1 MHAAWSLAAA
11 MLVAGIGAALAGN
24 GYQLFILGTVA
35 VTAIAATG
43 LNVLLGLA
51 GQISLGHAAFYAIGA
66 YTAAVLAARCGL
78 DMLTG
83 GVIGAVLA
91 AAAGALLSLPAV
103 RVRGPYLAMVT
114 IAFGFVVEQG
124 AAEWKSVTGGWNGLS
139 GIPKPSL
146 PGHAFSEAELTILCV
161 VLAALLVPAFARFTT
176 SRWGLVLRATRDAE
190 VAAQSLGANLVAART
205 LAFAI
210 SAGLTGLAGALFA
223 SLTGFISTESFP
235 FFQSITF
242 LLVVLVGGAG
252 TPAGPAIG
260 ALVVVL
266 LPEMLSFLA
275 EYRLLFFG
283 GLLLLVLL
291 LAPAGIAGALAV
303 AAARLRVHHSARS
316 LPIAQSAECTAAL
329 EPAIPAALHVNGLTI
344 SFGGNRAVSGASLA
358 ALPGQI
364 TSLIGPNG
372 AGKTTLLNMVS
383 GFYRPDAGAITL
395 GTTALAGLASYQTA
409 RAGIARTFQTSQL
422 FAGMTVRENLQV
434 AAARGKLTGA
444 LPAGAQAPQGADALL
459 QWVGYTGSAERLAGE
474 LPHVDRRLVE
484 IARALAARP
493 SALLLD
499 EPAAGLSAAD
509 TQRLGAVLKR
519 IAAQGVA
526 VLIIEHDM
534 DLVMGISDRIYVL
547 DAGRMI
553 AEGSPTAV
561 KASAAVRA
569 AYLGDAAFT
578 LPAAQHGDARGDEL
592 LAVQR
597 LTTGYGAA
605 PVLDNVSLN
614 VKAGELV
621 AVLGANGAGKSTLMR
636 AIVGLHR
643 PVQGSV
649 FFAGHEIAP
658 LAAHLVARAGLTLVP
673 EGRQV
678 FAELSVEDNLRL
690 GAHRC
695 GGLTPGKLQ
704 ALYALFPKLAA
715 LRTRP
720 AGLLSGGEQQML
732 AVARGLAAE
741 PRVLLLDEPSLG
753 LAPAI
758 VQELFSALARLRAG
772 GTTILLVDQMAHLA
786 LALAARA
793 YVIAGGRVVFDGDA
807 TALREQT
814 VLEKAY
820 LGGDSIPPSSARNQ
834 SS

>member
-1 MHAAWSLAAA
+1 VRAAWSLSAALLVFGTAAA
-11 MLVAGIGAALAGN
+11 LTGN
-24 GYQLFILGTVA
+24 GYQVFVLGTVA

-66 YTAAVLAARCGL
+66 YTASILATRAGIDL
-78 DMLTG
+78 LAG
-83 GVIGAVLA
+83 GVIGAALA
-91 AAAGALLSLPAV
+91 AAAGALLSLPAL

-146 PGHAFSEAELTILCV
+146 PGHVFSESELTILCV
-161 VLAALLVPAFARFTT
+161 VLAALMVPAFARFTT

-223 SLTGFISTESFP
+223 SLTGFISPESFP

-252 TPAGPAIG
+252 AAAGPVYG

-266 LPEMLSFLA
+266 LPEMLSSLA

-283 GLLLLVLL
+283 GLLLLVML
-291 LAPAGIAGALAV
+291 LAPAGIAGALAALTQRLHAQRTVDAPLVTDV
-303 AAARLRVHHSARS
+303 AQVATALARS
-316 LPIAQSAECTAAL
+316 T
-329 EPAIPAALHVNGLTI
+329 PAALQVTGITI
-344 SFGGNRAVSGASLA
+344 RFGGNSAVSGASLTA
-358 ALPGQI
+358 QPGRI

-372 AGKTTLLNMVS
+372 AGKTTLLNLVS
-383 GFYRPDAGAITL
+383 GFYRPDAGAIVL
-395 GTTALAGLASYQTA
+395 GTTALTGLASYQTA

-434 AAARGKLTGA
+434 AVARGRLIGGVRE
-444 LPAGAQAPQGADALL
+444 GAQLPQLADALL
-459 QWVGYTGSAERLAGE
+459 TWVGYSGAADRLAGE

-493 SALLLD
+493 AVLLLD
-499 EPAAGLSAAD
+499 EPAAGLSNED
-509 TQRLGAVLKR
+509 TQRLGAVLTR
-519 IAAQGVA
+519 IAALGVA

-534 DLVMGISDRIYVL
+534 DLVMGISDHVYVL

-553 AEGSPTAV
+553 AQGSPAEV
-561 KASAAVRA
+561 QASAAVRT
-569 AYLGDAAFT
+569 AYLGDVAFT
-578 LPAAQHGDARGDEL
+578 LPPAVRGNARGDEL

-597 LTTGYGAA
+597 LTAGYGAA
-605 PVLDNVSLN
+605 PVLDNISLN
-614 VKAGELV
+614 VKAGELI

-636 AIVGLHR
+636 AIAGLHR
-643 PVQGSV
+643 PITGSV
-649 FFAGHEIAP
+649 FFAGFEIGHLAP
-658 LAAHLVARAGLTLVP
+658 HRVARAGLTLVP

-678 FAELSVEDNLRL
+678 FPELSVEDNLRL
-690 GAHRC
+690 GAHRL
-695 GGLTPGKLQ
+695 GGLDPQRLQ
-704 ALYALFPKLAA
+704 ALCALFPKLAA
-715 LRTRP
+715 LR
-720 AGLLSGGEQQML
+720 A
-732 AVARGLAAE
+732 
-741 PRVLLLDEPSLG
+741 D
-753 LAPAI
+753 
-758 VQELFSALARLRAG
+758 

-786 LALAARA
+786 LALSDRA
-793 YVIAGGRVVFDGDA
+793 YVIAGGRVVFDGTA
-807 TALREQT
+807 AALRAQP

-820 LGGDSIPPSSARNQ
+820 LGGDSARPPIASQEIA
-834 SS
+834 